1 MHSEL
6 LNTKCYSDP
15 IPLKYSHTN
24 AWYYNTTKYKTVY
37 ASLVC
42 LHYDVAHKYASLWR
56 FKLRVTCNCTT
67 YIVFGKMH
75 YVSSCRSELRIVCGN
90 IGVINVSSKKKY
102 LNWLLKNVVFTQK
115 NKIYRAK
122 LGHPPIVN
130 SKRKCSCTYV
140 FVKYFSQWCTKNNNI
155 FETLLAA

>member
-1 MHSEL
+1 MALQTESDVYNVRSTCVRENAL
-6 LNTKCYSDP
+6 CIFVQVRVAYCLWEYWGYKCF
-15 IPLKYSHTN
+15 IH
-24 AWYYNTTKYKTVY
+24 
-37 ASLVC
+37 
-42 LHYDVAHKYASLWR
+42 
-56 FKLRVTCNCTT
+56 
-67 YIVFGKMH
+67 
-75 YVSSCRSELRIVCGN
+75 
-90 IGVINVSSKKKY
+90 KKY

-155 FETLLAA
+155 FETLLAAQARKHRLGLRAIFQRHCKTSGASLGEQTDKVTAIFEALITSGAITN